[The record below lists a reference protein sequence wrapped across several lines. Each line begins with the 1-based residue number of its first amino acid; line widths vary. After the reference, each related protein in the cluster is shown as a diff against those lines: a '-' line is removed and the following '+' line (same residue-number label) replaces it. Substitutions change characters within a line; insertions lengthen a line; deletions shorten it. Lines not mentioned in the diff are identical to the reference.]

1 MRDSHRPMEM
11 TFEADYAGVDAT
23 TYAAAV
29 ECVRK
34 EQEIGRGIASVLLKH
49 FPGYPWEIRTEMER
63 MAAMI
68 RLPLMPPKFY
78 YVLPFKD
85 FMSGPNV
92 HEKVVMKAG
101 GELLERFNLSRD
113 GIRFDQYEEARP
125 RPVLA
130 TGEGPKVNPKL
141 ILPN

>member
-1 MRDSHRPMEM
+1 
-11 TFEADYAGVDAT
+11 
-23 TYAAAV
+23 
-29 ECVRK
+29 
-34 EQEIGRGIASVLLKH
+34 
-49 FPGYPWEIRTEMER
+49 MER

-68 RLPLMPPKFY
+68 RLPLMPPNFY

-113 GIRFDQYEEARP
+113 GMTRLLHYLDTREFIFLAR
-125 RPVLA
+125 VL
-130 TGEGPKVNPKL
+130 
-141 ILPN
+141 